1 MRPLQGRE
9 VGADRRLPAI
19 DRCARWLEELGATV
33 VDGDQLSC
41 GDVRVA
47 LPGAGDD
54 PVALGC
60 EAGVYDGPVGPAR
73 WHPLDVPGCVAAA
86 WAGLGLLA
94 ATLDTGRGGSIR
106 EGSVPVLDAAIT
118 ASELSAL
125 LVDDPP
131 RGWEPVRWAA
141 SPWVGTY
148 ACADGRWVQLHA
160 GLPSH
165 LARLLRHPLVDGAL
179 AGLVSPETLTD
190 PLRVGSPREAWRQR
204 RALRALFRRHPA
216 RRWEEGLGGDGLCA
230 VMCRTE
236 PESRA
241 MFPDVRAVEVRT
253 LDVPLRVPSPP
264 DGRPLGGLRVV
275 DLTQVIAGPTAGR
288 ALAALGAE
296 VTKVVDPG
304 ARQGWVEA
312 FRAAFDAGK
321 RILPLD
327 LRTEAGRASLHA
339 LLRDA
344 DVVIHGFRPE
354 AADRLGVSDAAIR
367 RHAPAAVI
375 GVVSAYG
382 WDGPF
387 GGWPGWEQTAQAL
400 AGTELD
406 YGRGRPDL
414 VPLPATDL
422 CTGLLL
428 ALGTVAALVGG
439 RAARVDATLLG
450 TALELRRGAPG
461 RTAVRRAGLKTVLG
475 RRPELVRRVQRP
487 GLGALTEIGVPLS
500 MAGVERFPEPGPGAV
515 VPDRVPRRV
524 AGTLP
529 WVGVL
534 VGGRIGG

>member
-1 MRPLQGRE
+1 MSVLRGRT
-9 VGADRRLPAI
+9 VTADRGLPAVA
-19 DRCARWLEELGATV
+19 RCARWLEALGASV
-33 VDGDQLSC
+33 VDGEHLAC
-41 GDVRVA
+41 EGVRIT

-54 PVALGC
+54 PVALASS
-60 EAGVYDGPVGPAR
+60 AGVYDGPVGPGR

-94 ATLDTGRGGSIR
+94 ATWDAGRGGAVR
-106 EGSVPVLDAAIT
+106 EGSVPLLDAAIG

-160 GLPSH
+160 GMPSH
-165 LARLLRHPLVDGAL
+165 LARLLRHPLVEGSL
-179 AGLVSPETLTD
+179 EVSAETLAD
-190 PLRVGSPREAWRQR
+190 PLRVGSPREAWRSR

-216 RRWEEGLGGDGLCA
+216 RRWEEVLGGDGLCV
-230 VMCRTE
+230 VMCRQE
-236 PESRA
+236 AEVRA
-241 MFPDVRAVEVRT
+241 MFPDGR
-253 LDVPLRVPSPP
+253 PLRVRALDVATRPPPPP
-264 DGRPLGGLRVV
+264 DGRPLGGLRVL

-296 VTKVVDPG
+296 VTKVVDPH

-312 FRAAFDAGK
+312 FRAAFDVGK
-321 RILPLD
+321 RTVALD
-327 LRTEAGRASLHA
+327 LRTEAGRAALVG

-344 DVVIHGFRPE
+344 DVVIHGFRPQ
-354 AADRLGVSDAAIR
+354 AAERLGVSDDDIR

-406 YGRGRPDL
+406 YGQGRPEL

-428 ALGTVAALVGG
+428 ALGVVAALVGG
-439 RAARVDATLLG
+439 HAARVDATLLG
-450 TALELRRGAPG
+450 TALELRDGAPA
-461 RTAVRRAGLKTVLG
+461 RTAVRRAGLKAVLA
-475 RRPELVRRVQRP
+475 RRPELVRRVERP
-487 GLGALTEIGVPLS
+487 GLGALTEIGVPLA
-500 MAGVERFPEPGPGAV
+500 MAGVERFGEPGPGAV
-515 VPDRVPRRV
+515 VPDRARRRLMR
-524 AGTLP
+524 TLP
-529 WVGVL
+529 WVAVL